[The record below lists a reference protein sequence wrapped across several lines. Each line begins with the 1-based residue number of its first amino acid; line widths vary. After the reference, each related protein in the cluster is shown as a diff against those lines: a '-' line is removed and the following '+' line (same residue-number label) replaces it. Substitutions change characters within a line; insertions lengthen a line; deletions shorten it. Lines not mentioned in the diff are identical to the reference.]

1 LTPDHLCQFCI
12 LGLKPPNKGDDNMS
26 LNENKKITT
35 IDKIYVDKYKGLSKS
50 RDEKMA
56 YYNDNGTIIEIT
68 KEGYEEM
75 FKNGDVEPSFEQLPY
90 KS

>member
-1 LTPDHLCQFCI
+1 
-12 LGLKPPNKGDDNMS
+12 MS

-35 IDKIYVDKYKGLSKS
+35 IYKIYVDKYKGLFKS
-50 RDEKMA
+50 RDEKIA
-56 YYNDNGTIIEIT
+56 YYNENGTIIEIT

>member
-1 LTPDHLCQFCI
+1 
-12 LGLKPPNKGDDNMS
+12 MS

-56 YYNDNGTIIEIT
+56 YYNENGTIIEIS
-68 KEGYEEM
+68 KKAYKKM
-75 FKNGDVEPSFEQLPY
+75 FENGDVEPSFEQLPY